1 LVQVPA
7 DIEEIRQ
14 VDPDLAREWRFAV
27 RRVMGQLLGGGSRIT
42 GFTKDGCYVVD
53 GGRP

>member
-7 DIEEIRQ
+7 DIEAIRQ
-14 VDPDLAREWRFAV
+14 VDPDLAREWRVAV
-27 RRVMGQLLGGGSRIT
+27 RRVLGQLLGGGARVT
-42 GFTKDGCYVVD
+42 GFTRDGCYVVE